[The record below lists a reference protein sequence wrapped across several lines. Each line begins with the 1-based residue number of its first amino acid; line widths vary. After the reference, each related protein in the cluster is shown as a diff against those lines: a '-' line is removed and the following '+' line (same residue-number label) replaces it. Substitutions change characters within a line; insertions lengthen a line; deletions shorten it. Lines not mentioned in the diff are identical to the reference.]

1 MHSTSLTR
9 SALAAAIAMAF
20 AGSAFAGGPGIQ
32 FAPAAYQEGIS
43 IHGLIDTGIQ
53 IHHAGGTT
61 STRMMP
67 NGDETSAVHIRARE
81 NLRNGNYV
89 RMKLSAPFK
98 PYSGEFNNKTSSNQ
112 PVLFNEA
119 FVAVGGDWG
128 ELAAGRISNIFS
140 GSGDYGICPQ
150 INPSPMGTNFPNAA
164 LVPIFSSGYS
174 FNNTVV
180 YNSPRI
186 NGFHITTL
194 YSNGRDDDS
203 VGRSKSDQFAAVALT
218 YIGKQFKFAVLPTY
232 IDNDSLNTKD
242 VKLND
247 EYGIALLGSY
257 WPDPTMGL
265 HFGYQYVRDG
275 RALGGSYFNYFTPA
289 AAGGPGIAKSERG
302 VDTHALSIGL
312 SKRFGSQKISVVLM
326 GNKVEY
332 KGDSH
337 VDGDKDGWRVNPA
350 AIYRYYLSKRTHVWA
365 AASTTQSGGL
375 YKKSRSFQAD
385 PTKAWDVGTGLVHH
399 F

>member
-1 MHSTSLTR
+1 M
-9 SALAAAIAMAF
+9 
-20 AGSAFAGGPGIQ
+20 
-32 FAPAAYQEGIS
+32 
-43 IHGLIDTGIQ
+43 
-53 IHHAGGTT
+53 
-61 STRMMP
+61 
-67 NGDETSAVHIRARE
+67 
-81 NLRNGNYV
+81 
-89 RMKLSAPFK
+89 
-98 PYSGEFNNKTSSNQ
+98 
-112 PVLFNEA
+112 
-119 FVAVGGDWG
+119 
-128 ELAAGRISNIFS
+128 
-140 GSGDYGICPQ
+140 
-150 INPSPMGTNFPNAA
+150 
-164 LVPIFSSGYS
+164 
-174 FNNTVV
+174 
-180 YNSPRI
+180 
-186 NGFHITTL
+186 
-194 YSNGRDDDS
+194 
-203 VGRSKSDQFAAVALT
+203 ALT

-242 VKLND
+242 MKLND

-365 AASTTQSGGL
+365 AASTTQSCGL